1 MSNYYFLIIVA
12 VILGVILP
20 VQVAVNSKL
29 GDAVTNPLLAA
40 FASFFV
46 GTISLLTYI
55 LITGIPLSKLA
66 GAKDAS
72 PISWTG
78 GVLGAIYVAGSIILL
93 PKLGVALTISLILAG
108 QMLMSVIID
117 HFGLFG
123 LPVKEISLA
132 RFAGMLL
139 IVIGVV
145 LIRRY

>member
-72 PISWTG
+72 PISWRG

>member
-108 QMLMSVIID
+108 QMLMSVVID

-139 IVIGVV
+139 IVIGDV
-145 LIRRY
+145 LIRKY

>member
-108 QMLMSVIID
+108 QMLMSVVID

-145 LIRRY
+145 LIRKY

>member
-1 MSNYYFLIIVA
+1 MSNYYFLILVA
-12 VILGVILP
+12 VILGIILP
-20 VQVAVNSKL
+20 LQVAINSKL
-29 GDAVTNPLLAA
+29 GDAVANPLLAA

-46 GTISLLTYI
+46 GTVSLLAYI

-72 PISWTG
+72 PIAWTG

-108 QMLMSVIID
+108 QMLMSVAMD

-132 RFAGMLL
+132 RVAGVLL

-145 LIRRY
+145 LIRKY